1 MSRTRDFDPPITEPV
16 FLSFRDVVV
25 RSISWSESDTYTELR
40 EKNDD
45 SIAPYQIIDKTGAP
59 KIPLV
64 IDYQGKPAGE
74 ICIWNIHPSGKACMI
89 SYWVDEDLRRKKI
102 ATYAIALVTD
112 YCLTELDMQEV
123 EAPVLDTNEA
133 SKNLLMSLSYGMV
146 GYATFTGR
154 DEIQRAHEMFLIV
167 KPENAVDI
175 SLVEFIEMMEQE
187 LDE

>member
-1 MSRTRDFDPPITEPV
+1 MSRTRDFDPPVTESI

-25 RSISWSESDTYTELR
+25 RSIPWSQSGAYSELR

-45 SIAPYQIIDKTGAP
+45 SIAPYQIIDKTGHP
-59 KIPLV
+59 KISLV
-64 IDYQGKPAGE
+64 IDYQGQPAGE
-74 ICIWNIHPSGKACMI
+74 ICIWNMRDETCMI

-112 YCLTELDMQEV
+112 YCLTELNMREV
-123 EAPVLDTNEA
+123 EAPILGTNEA

-146 GYATFTGR
+146 GYATFTGK
-154 DEIQRAHEMFLIV
+154 DQIQRVHEMFLIV
-167 KPENAVDI
+167 KPENAIDI
-175 SLVEFIEMMEQE
+175 SLVEFVEMMEQN